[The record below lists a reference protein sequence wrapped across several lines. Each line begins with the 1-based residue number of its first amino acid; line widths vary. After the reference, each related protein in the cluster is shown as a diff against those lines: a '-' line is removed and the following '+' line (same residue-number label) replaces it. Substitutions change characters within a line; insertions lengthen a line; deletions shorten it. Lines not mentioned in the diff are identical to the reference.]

1 MRVTRKKCN
10 IKKVKY
16 AKRYNMK
23 KVQDENSAAPK
34 KCNPKKVHLEKNAT
48 KKYVT

>member
-1 MRVTRKKCN
+1 
-10 IKKVKY
+10 
-16 AKRYNMK
+16 MK